1 MQLGRNVGML
11 KLHSAVTSMT
21 HPVRLTKSYHRADSY
36 HPQPVSRLYMD
47 HREAASQGCYLVSS
61 RTTGGTYD
69 RLVSGLYHTGDTRL
83 L

>member
-1 MQLGRNVGML
+1 ML

-21 HPVRLTKSYHRADSY
+21 HPVRLTKSCLRADSY

-47 HREAASQGCYLVSS
+47 PREAASQGCYLVSS
-61 RTTGGTYD
+61 RTTGGAYD
-69 RLVSGLYHTGDTRL
+69 RLTSVLYHTSDPRL